1 MYNKTDYH
9 ILLVSDNIRLTVIIY
24 QNYNTYII
32 H

>member
-9 ILLVSDNIRLTVIIY
+9 ILIVTDNIRLTVNYY
-24 QNYNTYII
+24 QNYNTHKI